1 MKITLLSLLLVPS
14 LALAGVAPQS
24 GHGNVAHH
32 HLARMK
38 AVKAHPVSPN
48 IPRSEKFG
56 PGKSRRCAAITASIS
71 SASVSST
78 SVHAEQTHHTTTTTT
93 HLKPKPTTTT
103 TQKPKPTQ
111 KDEDDDTKDDD
122 NKGDDDKDDDN
133 GSSGDGKTYTG
144 DATFYET
151 GLNACGTVDKPT
163 DMIAAIAWQ
172 NFDSYPGANGN
183 SNENPIC
190 GKQVEACWQDNCVTV
205 RIHDRCG
212 GCQANDLDFSPA
224 AFKKLADLDLGR
236 LKGMKW
242 RYI

>member
-1 MKITLLSLLLVPS
+1 MKVTLLGLLLVPS
-14 LALAGVAPQS
+14 LVLAGIAPQN

-48 IPRSEKFG
+48 TPRSEKG
-56 PGKSRRCAAITASIS
+56 PAKSRRCAAITASIS

-78 SVHAEQTHHTTTTTT
+78 SVHAEQMHHTTTTTT
-93 HLKPKPTTTT
+93 TTHQRSKPTTTST

-111 KDEDDDTKDDD
+111 KDEDGGTKDDD
-122 NKGDDDKDDDN
+122 NKGDGNKDDEN

-172 NFDSYPGANGN
+172 NFDSYP
-183 SNENPIC
+183 
-190 GKQVEACWQDNCVTV
+190 
-205 RIHDRCG
+205 
-212 GCQANDLDFSPA
+212 
-224 AFKKLADLDLGR
+224 
-236 LKGMKW
+236 
-242 RYI
+242 